1 MVPLILAIDTS
12 GKSTSIAL
20 ARGADLIASVVI
32 PPDEKRSE
40 TLWSDV
46 QSLLTEPG
54 LRIEG
59 VDVFAACVGPGGFTG
74 LRVGMATLKGFSMAG
89 GKPLIGVTS
98 LQASAYGI
106 EAQKR
111 VCVLL
116 NAYKGEVYSQL
127 FRIESDGVP
136 NAENEPFISNL
147 ENALL
152 RVESYDELVFV
163 GDGAVA
169 NWDKISSENAQRDK
183 RWALDLGDRRLAEA
197 IAQLAYVRYERGEM
211 ETAESLKACYVRP
224 SEAEIKLSL
233 GLLGSKI
240 KRSMKQQ

>member
-1 MVPLILAIDTS
+1 MSTLILAIDTS

-20 ARGADLIASVVI
+20 ASGAASIASVVI
-32 PPDEKRSE
+32 APEEKRSE

-46 QSLLTEPG
+46 ASLLNETG
-54 LRIEG
+54 LTIED

-74 LRVGMATLKGFSMAG
+74 LRVGMAALKGFSMASR
-89 GKPLIGVTS
+89 KPLIGVTS

-106 EAQKR
+106 EPQKR
-111 VCVLL
+111 VCVLI

-136 NAENEPFISNL
+136 NAENEPSISNL
-147 ENALL
+147 ENALQ
-152 RVESYDELVFV
+152 RVSTHSELVFA
-163 GDGAVA
+163 GDGATA
-169 NWDKISSENAQRDK
+169 NWDKIDAENTQGDK
-183 RWALDLGDRRLAEA
+183 RWVLALGDRRLAES
-197 IAQLAYVRYERGEM
+197 IAQLAYVRFIGGE
-211 ETAESLKACYVRP
+211 TQTGESLEACYVRP

>member
-20 ARGADLIASVVI
+20 ARGAGLIASVVI

-46 QSLLTEPG
+46 QSLLAETG
-54 LRIEG
+54 LRIED

-74 LRVGMATLKGFSMAG
+74 LRVGMAALKGFSMAK

-127 FRIESDGVP
+127 FRIESDRVP
-136 NAENEPFISNL
+136 NAENEPLISNL
-147 ENALL
+147 ENALV

-169 NWDKISSENAQRDK
+169 NWDKISVENAQRGK
-183 RWALDLGDRRLAEA
+183 RWVLDIGDRRSAES
-197 IAQLAYVRYERGEM
+197 IAQLAYRRYERGET